1 MIKKILII
9 LVILAILATMGL
21 GVFLAPDNLAGCR
34 IDEGPGGSGCEKAD
48 AIVVVSG
55 GDTAARTSEAV
66 RLYKAGWAKVLIMS
80 GAAADK
86 TGPSNAAVM
95 RDQAEHEGVPR
106 SHILLDIKS
115 NNTEENAHE
124 VAQIIKA
131 HKFSS
136 IIAVTSGYHQRRVG
150 WSLVVLWQAL
160 FSFATTQW
168 RKISSGM
175 GCGGL
180 LQVVGNWQLQN
191 WWELLSF
198 IQEVNRCV

>member
-150 WSLVVLWQAL
+150 LELSRPLAGAVLVRNHPVAQDKQWNGLWW
-160 FSFATTQW
+160 TTP
-168 RKISSGM
+168 SG
-175 GCGGL
+175 
-180 LQVVGNWQLQN
+180 WQLAIT
-191 WWELLSF
+191 ELVGIIKF
-198 IQEVNRCV
+198 YTRGE